1 MWDGDCRSADSQE
14 MSRAHAEA
22 RNPNSGLL
30 AEKGFAADGGFAEA
44 VVDVEGFE
52 DEFAGAHQGG
62 GVFGVEIEFLGETVG
77 GEVTIVIMLGC
88 CVG

>member
-1 MWDGDCRSADSQE
+1 LAGATRLF
-14 MSRAHAEA
+14 AE
-22 RNPNSGLL
+22 
-30 AEKGFAADGGFAEA
+30 EGFSADGGFAEA
-44 VVDVEGFE
+44 VVGVEGFE